1 MMYIHCCSR
10 CRNKDLFLVQHGA
23 THVVGTHNMYFLS
36 AKPQGNILRA
46 IFKIFNI
53 LRAIFKKKTKSTIVI
68 GKKNIYSIEMN

>member
-1 MMYIHCCSR
+1 MHI
-10 CRNKDLFLVQHGA
+10 
-23 THVVGTHNMYFLS
+23 VGSHNTYFLS

-53 LRAIFKKKTKSTIVI
+53 LRAIFKKKTISTIVI